1 MIKTKIIDNKIVI
14 ETISEVP
21 YEILIT
27 KAQYKKMRN
36 IYSKRRRL
44 IKIKPI
50 EEIDNLLN
58 LPPNMD
64 WYEYNNRVFIF
75 RRKHKIASLVITKN
89 MIYNPWLACGGRYIF
104 CNPILRE
111 KIAKTPLFISY
122 LFYTKDYWKDMELLE
137 KLEPNKDKIT
147 KMLKEYF
154 DNSFVRFL
162 EEYGIIDDKIEIDI
176 N

>member
-1 MIKTKIIDNKIVI
+1 MIKTKIVDNKMII

-21 YEILIT
+21 YEIFIT

-36 IYSKRRRL
+36 IFSKRRRL
-44 IKIKPI
+44 TKIKPI

-58 LPPNMD
+58 LPSNMD
-64 WYEYNNRVFIF
+64 WYKYKNRVFIF

-104 CNPILRE
+104 YSPILIE

-122 LFYTKDYWKDMELLE
+122 LFYTKDYWKDMELL
-137 KLEPNKDKIT
+137 KNLEPNKDKIT
-147 KMLKEYF
+147 KMLKEY
-154 DNSFVRFL
+154 
-162 EEYGIIDDKIEIDI
+162 EEYCIRESKLDYGDLFK
-176 N
+176 